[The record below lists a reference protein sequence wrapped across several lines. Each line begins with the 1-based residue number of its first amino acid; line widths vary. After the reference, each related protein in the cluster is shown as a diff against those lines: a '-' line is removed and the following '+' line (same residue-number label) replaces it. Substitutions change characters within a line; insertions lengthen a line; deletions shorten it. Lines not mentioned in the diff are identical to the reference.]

1 MMFSSVELKIAIR
14 YIRSRRTERFISVI
28 SWFSFFGI
36 TLGVATL
43 IIVLSIQNGLRDE
56 LLNSILG
63 FKGHISIISNSDNL
77 YDYKSLANQ
86 VSSSKG
92 VVNASPMIE
101 SQVLVSNEN
110 RSSGALVRGLEKTD
124 LLNRSLISNN
134 IISGSLKDYNNH
146 NSVIVGSRLAAALG
160 VFTNDNITLISPQG
174 TITAL
179 GSIPRL
185 KTYKIIG
192 IFEVGHFQYDRSF
205 IFMSLNEAQ
214 RYFRLGD
221 IVSKIE
227 VFVDNPDKLQVPSQS
242 IRDILNADLTM
253 FDWQEENHS
262 IFSALK
268 VQKNVMFLIVMLIV
282 LVAAFNIISSLIMMV
297 KDKGSAIAILRTV
310 GAPKAM
316 IMRIFLIAGT
326 SVGLAGTIFGTIAG
340 LIFTY
345 YISSIQS
352 FIENMSGT
360 KLFSPEIYY
369 FSHLPCKV
377 VTGEVIMVILISLGL
392 SILATLYP
400 SWRAS
405 RLDPVVALRYD

>member
-1 MMFSSVELKIAIR
+1 M
-14 YIRSRRTERFISVI
+14 
-28 SWFSFFGI
+28 
-36 TLGVATL
+36 

-63 FKGHISIISNSDNL
+63 FKGHISIISVSDNL
-77 YDYKSLANQ
+77 YDYKSLDNQ

>member
-1 MMFSSVELKIAIR
+1 MFSSVELKIAIR

-63 FKGHISIISNSDNL
+63 FKGHISIISDSDNL

-134 IISGSLKDYNNH
+134 IITGSLKDYNNH

>member
-1 MMFSSVELKIAIR
+1 MFSLIELKIAIR

-28 SWFSFFGI
+28 SWFSFLGI
-36 TLGVATL
+36 TLGVGTL

-63 FKGHISIISNSDNL
+63 FKGHISIISKSGNL
-77 YDYKSLANQ
+77 YDYKNVASQVAN
-86 VSSSKG
+86 SKG
-92 VVNASPMIE
+92 VIHASPMIE
-101 SQVLVSNEN
+101 SQVLVSYKN
-110 RSSGALVRGLEKTD
+110 RSSGALVRGLNKAD
-124 LLNRSLISNN
+124 LLNRTLISNN
-134 IISGSLKDYNNH
+134 ITRGSLKDF
-146 NSVIVGSRLAAALG
+146 NSHTSVVIGSRLAAALG
-160 VFTNDNITLISPQG
+160 AFTDDYITLISPQG

-179 GSIPRL
+179 GNIPRL
-185 KTYKIIG
+185 KTYKITG

-214 RYFRLGD
+214 NYFRLGD
-221 IVSKIE
+221 SVSKIE
-227 VFVDNPDKLQVPSQS
+227 VFVNKPDKLQVPRQS
-242 IRDILNADLTM
+242 IGDNLNLDLLI

-326 SVGLAGTIFGTIAG
+326 SVGLAGTIFGAIAG

-352 FIENMSGT
+352 FIENMLGT
-360 KLFSPEIYY
+360 ELFSPEIYY
-369 FSHLPCKV
+369 FSNLPCKV
-377 VTGEVIMVILISLGL
+377 VAGEVIMVTLISLGL

>member
-1 MMFSSVELKIAIR
+1 MFSLVELKIAIR

-63 FKGHISIISNSDNL
+63 FKGHISIISDSDNL

-134 IISGSLKDYNNH
+134 IITGSLKDYNNH

-253 FDWQEENHS
+253 FDWQQENHS

>member
-1 MMFSSVELKIAIR
+1 MFSLVELKIAIR

-63 FKGHISIISNSDNL
+63 FKGHISIISDSDNL

-134 IISGSLKDYNNH
+134 IITGSLKDYNNH

>member
-1 MMFSSVELKIAIR
+1 MFSSVELKIAIR

>member
-1 MMFSSVELKIAIR
+1 MFSLIELKIAIR

-28 SWFSFFGI
+28 SWFSFLGI
-36 TLGVATL
+36 TLGVGTL

-63 FKGHISIISNSDNL
+63 FKGHISIISKSGNL
-77 YDYKSLANQ
+77 YDYKNVASQVAN
-86 VSSSKG
+86 SKG
-92 VVNASPMIE
+92 VIHASPMIE
-101 SQVLVSNEN
+101 SQVLVSYKN
-110 RSSGALVRGLEKTD
+110 RSSGALVRGLNKAD
-124 LLNRSLISNN
+124 LLNRTLISNN
-134 IISGSLKDYNNH
+134 ITRGSLKDF
-146 NSVIVGSRLAAALG
+146 NSHTSVVIGSRLAAALG
-160 VFTNDNITLISPQG
+160 AFTDDYITLISPQG

-179 GSIPRL
+179 GNIPRL
-185 KTYKIIG
+185 KTYKITG

-214 RYFRLGD
+214 NYFRLGD
-221 IVSKIE
+221 SVSKIE
-227 VFVDNPDKLQVPSQS
+227 VFVNKPDKIQVPRQS
-242 IRDILNADLTM
+242 IRDNLNLDLLI

-316 IMRIFLIAGT
+316 IMRIFLLAGT
-326 SVGLAGTIFGTIAG
+326 SVGLAGTIFGAIAG

-352 FIENMSGT
+352 FIENMLGT
-360 KLFSPEIYY
+360 ELFSPEIYY
-369 FSHLPCKV
+369 FSNLPCKV
-377 VTGEVIMVILISLGL
+377 VAGEVIMVTLISLGL

>member
-1 MMFSSVELKIAIR
+1 MFSSVELKIAIR

-36 TLGVATL
+36 TLGVSTL

-63 FKGHISIISNSDNL
+63 FKGHISIISVSDNL

-134 IISGSLKDYNNH
+134 FISGSLKDYNNH

-392 SILATLYP
+392 LRTTLGLLRITLGLILITL
-400 SWRAS
+400 
-405 RLDPVVALRYD
+405 

>member
-1 MMFSSVELKIAIR
+1 MFSSVELKIAIR

-326 SVGLAGTIFGTIAG
+326 SVGLAGTIFGAIAG

>member
-1 MMFSSVELKIAIR
+1 MFSSVELKIAIR

-63 FKGHISIISNSDNL
+63 FKGHISIISVSDNL

>member
-1 MMFSSVELKIAIR
+1 M
-14 YIRSRRTERFISVI
+14 
-28 SWFSFFGI
+28 
-36 TLGVATL
+36 

-63 FKGHISIISNSDNL
+63 FKGHISIISVSDNL

>member
-1 MMFSSVELKIAIR
+1 MFSSVELKIAIR

-185 KTYKIIG
+185 KTYKIIVAMG
-192 IFEVGHFQYDRSF
+192 EKGFRRPGAMIAKLVDSELKEQVNVDSPL
-205 IFMSLNEAQ
+205 LN
-214 RYFRLGD
+214 D
-221 IVSKIE
+221 SKILDDSDE
-227 VFVDNPDKLQVPSQS
+227 VDIIVPD
-242 IRDILNADLTM
+242 
-253 FDWQEENHS
+253 EEGVVSHMGLDDEGV
-262 IFSALK
+262 I
-268 VQKNVMFLIVMLIV
+268 QDTE
-282 LVAAFNIISSLIMMV
+282 
-297 KDKGSAIAILRTV
+297 KD
-310 GAPKAM
+310 
-316 IMRIFLIAGT
+316 
-326 SVGLAGTIFGTIAG
+326 
-340 LIFTY
+340 
-345 YISSIQS
+345 Q
-352 FIENMSGT
+352 
-360 KLFSPEIYY
+360 
-369 FSHLPCKV
+369 
-377 VTGEVIMVILISLGL
+377 
-392 SILATLYP
+392 
-400 SWRAS
+400 
-405 RLDPVVALRYD
+405 D

>member
-1 MMFSSVELKIAIR
+1 MFSSVELKIAIR

-63 FKGHISIISNSDNL
+63 FKGHISIISDSDNL

>member
-1 MMFSSVELKIAIR
+1 MFSLIELKIAIR

-28 SWFSFFGI
+28 SWFSFLGI
-36 TLGVATL
+36 TLGVGTL

-56 LLNSILG
+56 LLSSIIG
-63 FKGHISIISNSDNL
+63 FKGHISIISKSGNL
-77 YDYKSLANQ
+77 YDYKNVVSQVAN
-86 VSSSKG
+86 SKG
-92 VVNASPMIE
+92 VIHASPMIE
-101 SQVLVSNEN
+101 SQVLVSYKN
-110 RSSGALVRGLEKTD
+110 RSSGALVRGLNKAD
-124 LLNRSLISNN
+124 LLNRTLISNN
-134 IISGSLKDYNNH
+134 ITRGSLKDF
-146 NSVIVGSRLAAALG
+146 NSHTSVVIGSRLAAALG
-160 VFTNDNITLISPQG
+160 AFTDDYITLISPQG

-179 GSIPRL
+179 GNIPRL
-185 KTYKIIG
+185 KTYKITG

-214 RYFRLGD
+214 NYFRLGD
-221 IVSKIE
+221 SVSKIE
-227 VFVDNPDKLQVPSQS
+227 VFVNKPDKIQVPRQS
-242 IRDILNADLTM
+242 IRDNLNLDLLI

-316 IMRIFLIAGT
+316 IMRIFLLAGT
-326 SVGLAGTIFGTIAG
+326 SVGLAGTIFGAIAG

-352 FIENMSGT
+352 FIENMLGT
-360 KLFSPEIYY
+360 ELFSPEIYY
-369 FSHLPCKV
+369 FSNLPCKV
-377 VTGEVIMVILISLGL
+377 VAGEVIMVTLISLGL

>member
-1 MMFSSVELKIAIR
+1 MFSLVELKIAIR

-77 YDYKSLANQ
+77 YDYKILANQ

-134 IISGSLKDYNNH
+134 IITGSLKDYNNH

-214 RYFRLGD
+214 RYFRLGN

-227 VFVDNPDKLQVPSQS
+227 VFVDNPDKLHVPSQS

>member
-1 MMFSSVELKIAIR
+1 MFSSVELKIAIR

-63 FKGHISIISNSDNL
+63 FKGHISIISDSDNL

-253 FDWQEENHS
+253 FDWQQENHS

>member
-1 MMFSSVELKIAIR
+1 MFSLIELKIAIR

-28 SWFSFFGI
+28 SWFSFLGI
-36 TLGVATL
+36 TLGVGTL

-63 FKGHISIISNSDNL
+63 FKGHISIISKSGNL
-77 YDYKSLANQ
+77 YDYKNVASQVAN
-86 VSSSKG
+86 SKG
-92 VVNASPMIE
+92 VIHASPMIE
-101 SQVLVSNEN
+101 SQVLVSYKN
-110 RSSGALVRGLEKTD
+110 RSSGALVRGLNKAD
-124 LLNRSLISNN
+124 LLNRTLISNN
-134 IISGSLKDYNNH
+134 ITRGSLKDF
-146 NSVIVGSRLAAALG
+146 NSHTSVVIGSRLAAALG
-160 VFTNDNITLISPQG
+160 AFTDDYITLISPQG

-179 GSIPRL
+179 GNIPRL
-185 KTYKIIG
+185 KTYKITG

-214 RYFRLGD
+214 NYFRLGD
-221 IVSKIE
+221 SVSKIE
-227 VFVDNPDKLQVPSQS
+227 VFVNKPDKIQVPRQS
-242 IRDILNADLTM
+242 IRDNLNLDLLI

-326 SVGLAGTIFGTIAG
+326 SVGLAGTIFGAIAG

-352 FIENMSGT
+352 FIENMLGT
-360 KLFSPEIYY
+360 ELFSPEIYY
-369 FSHLPCKV
+369 FSNLPCKV
-377 VTGEVIMVILISLGL
+377 VAGEVIMVTLISLGL

>member
-1 MMFSSVELKIAIR
+1 MFSSVELKIAIR

-63 FKGHISIISNSDNL
+63 FKGHISIISDSDNL

-297 KDKGSAIAILRTV
+297 KDKGSALAILRTV

>member
-1 MMFSSVELKIAIR
+1 M
-14 YIRSRRTERFISVI
+14 
-28 SWFSFFGI
+28 
-36 TLGVATL
+36 
-43 IIVLSIQNGLRDE
+43 
-56 LLNSILG
+56 
-63 FKGHISIISNSDNL
+63 
-77 YDYKSLANQ
+77 
-86 VSSSKG
+86 
-92 VVNASPMIE
+92 
-101 SQVLVSNEN
+101 
-110 RSSGALVRGLEKTD
+110 
-124 LLNRSLISNN
+124 
-134 IISGSLKDYNNH
+134 
-146 NSVIVGSRLAAALG
+146 AAALG

>member
-1 MMFSSVELKIAIR
+1 MFSSVELKIAIR

-134 IISGSLKDYNNH
+134 IITGSLKDYNNH

-214 RYFRLGD
+214 RYFRSGD

>member
-1 MMFSSVELKIAIR
+1 MFTLIELKIAIR

-63 FKGHISIISNSDNL
+63 FKGHISIISKSDNL
-77 YDYKSLANQ
+77 YDYKKVAEK
-86 VSSSKG
+86 VIGSKG
-92 VVNASPMIE
+92 VVHAVPMIE
-101 SQVLVSNEN
+101 SQVLVSFKN
-110 RSSGALVRGLEKTD
+110 RSSGALVRGMDKAD
-124 LLNRSLISNN
+124 LLDRRLISGN
-134 IISGSLKDYNNH
+134 ITKGSLKSF
-146 NSVIVGSRLAAALG
+146 NSHKSIIIGSRLAMALG
-160 VFTNDNITLISPQG
+160 AVTNDYITLISPQG

-179 GSIPRL
+179 GNIPRL

-192 IFEVGHFQYDRSF
+192 TFEVGHFQYDRSF
-205 IFMSLNEAQ
+205 IFMSLHEAQ
-214 RYFRLGD
+214 KYFRLGD
-221 IVSKIE
+221 SVSKIE
-227 VFVDNPDKLQVPSQS
+227 VFVEDPDKLRASRHS
-242 IRDILNADLTM
+242 IRDNLSADLVI
-253 FDWQEENHS
+253 FDWQEENNS

-268 VQKNVMFLIVMLIV
+268 VQKNVMFLIVMLII

-316 IMRIFLIAGT
+316 IMRIFLLAGA
-326 SVGLAGTIFGTIAG
+326 SIGLAGTTFGTIVG
-340 LIFTY
+340 LIITY
-345 YISSIQS
+345 YISSIQNL
-352 FIENMSGT
+352 IENISGT
-360 KLFSPEIYY
+360 NLFSPEIYY

-377 VTGEVIMVILISLGL
+377 VTGEVIMVASISLGL
-392 SILATLYP
+392 TIIATLYP

-405 RLDPVVALRYD
+405 RLDPIVALRYD